1 MKVLHAQSQQLQH
14 ELQQLQQQ
22 LQHQDLLLIAQ
33 LQEPGDELDTVTL
46 VECPNLVVRQDA
58 ELTQNA
64 LLGSG
69 IPEGSLATCLRLT
82 PLPPILSTLQVLSLM
97 SAPVIY
103 LSFLGDFMVLPLID
117 MQEE

>member
-1 MKVLHAQSQQLQH
+1 MKVLHAQSQQLGHQ
-14 ELQQLQQQ
+14 LQQLQQQ

-69 IPEGSLATCLRLT
+69 ISEGSIAGCLKLT
-82 PLPPILSTLQVLSLM
+82 LLPPILSTRQVQSLT

-103 LSFLGDFMVLPLID
+103 LSFLANLMVLSLID